1 MALDSDQQQQQQSN
15 AVKYSVRAIR
25 YLGIPLVSL
34 LLCPFAIA
42 GAIIFGT
49 LFAGPLVYYRSTIL
63 NSDALTEKY
72 DKEGV
77 RLQGKIIKR
86 WTIASNDGGP
96 TYHVRVVYKAD
107 EERYVNEDMTVG
119 KDAYVKQTL
128 DLIRLRD
135 FPKSAIV
142 FASIEGIDRD
152 FPPSMLPAKFF
163 VFFWMSLW
171 NLIPLSIILSSIE
184 ACDCAHLI
192 WPIFC
197 GLLVFELMVGYW
209 VAKRQRNI
217 DLKSTLYGAK
227 RVARASDNSGVTA
240 NDATPKHLSYSDFFD
255 EGTHSCFSVISNIVL
270 DFITVVAWI
279 GVAIY
284 FAIFGGGYI
293 IMYSLVV
300 FRWRNKLL
308 KHYESEQGI
317 RVSGAVACRQGS
329 FGEGVVIVKYT
340 IDGQMYKT
348 RLLVPYHM
356 VRVGCAQHRREYETI
371 PDDPVLLYIYDYP
384 SSATLKCQIDN
395 QEHERK
401 RFLKLIGGGLYVMTL
416 QIFLFTL
423 ILGASIELDWD
434 QVFLL
439 TGILCSFQF
448 IFGLVGA
455 SIHHKLF
462 FKRDL
467 LWGAKRVSPR
477 ATESEVEKLPD
488 EEQELDI
495 AVPLDQG
502 LENSTL
508 YTLDES
514 VSTTSS
520 VDLVDKCLNKMI
532 FV

>member
-1 MALDSDQQQQQQSN
+1 M
-15 AVKYSVRAIR
+15 
-25 YLGIPLVSL
+25 G
-34 LLCPFAIA
+34 
-42 GAIIFGT
+42 
-49 LFAGPLVYYRSTIL
+49 
-63 NSDALTEKY
+63 
-72 DKEGV
+72 
-77 RLQGKIIKR
+77 
-86 WTIASNDGGP
+86 
-96 TYHVRVVYKAD
+96 
-107 EERYVNEDMTVG
+107 
-119 KDAYVKQTL
+119 
-128 DLIRLRD
+128 
-135 FPKSAIV
+135 
-142 FASIEGIDRD
+142 
-152 FPPSMLPAKFF
+152 
-163 VFFWMSLW
+163 
-171 NLIPLSIILSSIE
+171 
-184 ACDCAHLI
+184 
-192 WPIFC
+192 
-197 GLLVFELMVGYW
+197 
-209 VAKRQRNI
+209 
-217 DLKSTLYGAK
+217 
-227 RVARASDNSGVTA
+227 
-240 NDATPKHLSYSDFFD
+240 
-255 EGTHSCFSVISNIVL
+255 
-270 DFITVVAWI
+270 
-279 GVAIY
+279 
-284 FAIFGGGYI
+284 
-293 IMYSLVV
+293 
-300 FRWRNKLL
+300 
-308 KHYESEQGI
+308 

-329 FGEGVVIVKYT
+329 FGEGGVIVKYT
-340 IDGQMYKT
+340 IDGQMSKT